1 MSGSGEPLTPAPRP
15 APRGEGNDASWVDFF
30 IRRPIFSTVC
40 SLIIILIGAICIP
53 SLPIEQYPSLAPPQV
68 TVNTFYTGASAE
80 VVESAVT
87 TPLEQQINGVEG
99 MKYITS
105 TSGNDG
111 SCSITITF
119 DLSRNVDVA
128 AVDVQ
133 NRVAAVLPRLPNEVK
148 QVGVNVTKSS
158 GNFIMA
164 LGLYAEHD
172 EYDTLFISNYADRY
186 LRDALA
192 RVKGVGQV
200 IIFGERKYAMRIWL
214 DPPRMTARGI
224 TPGDVVDALREQN
237 VQVGAGQVGQQPAP
251 AGQPYQISVRA
262 VGRLADANQ
271 FSDIVVKRGDAG
283 DLVRIRDIGRVELG
297 AEDYNSIF
305 RFNGHKGVGIGVL
318 QLSGANAL
326 DIDRRI
332 IAVLQ
337 DLSKSFPPGLKYRI
351 AFDATDVVS
360 RSIEEVIIT
369 LGGAILLV
377 VAVMFIFL
385 QGWRATVIPAITIPV
400 SLLGTFAFVKIFGF
414 SINTLTLFGLTLA
427 TGLVVG
433 DAIVVIENIERFI
446 ADKKMS
452 PREAASGAMK
462 EVASA
467 VVATTLVLI
476 AVFVPVAFF
485 PGTTGIVYRQFS
497 LTIAFSVA
505 LSAFNA
511 LTLTPA
517 LSAVLLRLQETQHD
531 SKFWR
536 PVNRAIDATRR
547 FYARTLNG
555 VATHKAITVA
565 VMLALLAGGWWLF
578 KRVPTGFVPE
588 EDQGYFFVIVQAPPG
603 SALEITD
610 QSMRRAATEIRK
622 IPEIGNIFSVTGFS
636 FGASGPNAGLLVM
649 SMKDWKDRKRPDQ
662 SVEAIINRLRG
673 ALWNIPGAMIFPF
686 APPPINGGSSFG
698 GFAFVVEDR
707 QGSTPVALAEA
718 VGAVMQEA
726 GQRKELQGL
735 FSSYTAN
742 DPQLIVTAD
751 RARAKSLGVP
761 IDQLFST
768 LQVLMGSSYVN
779 DFDLANRAYRVYVQ
793 ADSQYRATAER
804 IGQYNVRATG
814 GDMVPLEALV
824 SVRETTSPQT
834 ISHYNLFRSAEIDG
848 SPAPGFS
855 TGTAMAGMEQIAKKV
870 LPQGFAYE
878 WTGLSQEQLES
889 GRQTVI
895 IFALALTFVFLVL
908 AAQYESFALPLI
920 IMLGVPFGIIGALAF
935 QFGRG
940 LQNDIFFQ
948 VGLVML
954 IGLASKNAILIVEF
968 AEQLRAQGRTIV
980 EAAVEAAAI
989 RLRPIL
995 MTSLAF
1001 MLGVLPLLLAK
1012 GAGQASRH
1020 SLGTAVFGGMLFSTI
1035 LNLYFIPVLY
1045 IMVESWRERGT
1056 QS

>member
-1 MSGSGEPLTPAPRP
+1 M
-15 APRGEGNDASWVDFF
+15 WVDFF

-68 TVNTFYTGASAE
+68 TVTTFYTGASAE
-80 VVESAVT
+80 IVESAVT

-105 TSGNDG
+105 TSGSDG

-164 LGLYAEHD
+164 LGLYTD
-172 EYDTLFISNYADRY
+172 DDRYDTLFISNYADRY
-186 LRDALA
+186 VRDSLA

-200 IIFGERKYAMRIWL
+200 IIFGERKYAMRVWL
-214 DPPRMTARGI
+214 DPQRMAMRGI
-224 TPGDVVDALREQN
+224 TAGDVVDSLREQN
-237 VQVGAGQVGQQPAP
+237 IQVGAGQVGSAPAP
-251 AGQPYQISVRA
+251 AGTPFQISVRA
-262 VGRLADANQ
+262 VGRLEDASQ

-297 AEDYNSIF
+297 AEDYNSVF

-332 IAVLQ
+332 IATLNDLQ
-337 DLSKSFPPGLKYRI
+337 KSFPPGLKYRI

-360 RSIEEVIIT
+360 RSIEEVVVT

-377 VAVMFIFL
+377 IAVMYLFL

-427 TGLVVG
+427 TGLVVD

-446 ADKKMS
+446 ADKKLP
-452 PREAASGAMK
+452 PREAASGAMA

-517 LSAVLLRLQETQHD
+517 LSALLLRLQETQHD
-531 SKFWR
+531 RKLFV

-547 FYARTLNG
+547 FYQRTLTG
-555 VATHKAITVA
+555 VLTHKAITVG
-565 VMLALLAGGWWLF
+565 VMILLLGAGWLLF
-578 KRVPTGFVPE
+578 RVVPTGFVPE
-588 EDQGYFFVIVQAPPG
+588 EDQGYFFVLVQAPEG
-603 SALEITD
+603 SAIEVTD
-610 QSMRRAATEIRK
+610 AVMARAAAEIRK
-622 IPEIGNIFSVTGFS
+622 LPEIENIFSVTGFS
-636 FGASGPNAGLLVM
+636 FGASGPNHGLLVM
-649 SMKDWKDRKRPDQ
+649 SLKDWKDRKREDQ
-662 SVEAIINRLRG
+662 SVDAVINRVRG
-673 ALWNIPGAMIFPF
+673 PLWNIPGAMIFPF

-707 QGSTPVALAEA
+707 QGGTPAALADA
-718 VGAVMQEA
+718 VGAVMGEA
-726 GQRKELQGL
+726 AKHPELQGL
-735 FSSYTAN
+735 FSGYTAN
-742 DPQLIVTAD
+742 DPQLVVTAD
-751 RARAKSLGVP
+751 RARAKSLGVG

-793 ADSQYRATAER
+793 ADPRYRATVAR
-804 IGQYNVRATG
+804 IGQYNVRAANG
-814 GDMVPLEALV
+814 EMVPLESLV
-824 SVRETTSPQT
+824 KVRESTSPQT

-848 SPAPGFS
+848 SPAAGFS
-855 TGTAMAGMEQIAKKV
+855 TGTAMAAMESIAKKV

-878 WTGLSQEQLES
+878 WTGLSQEQRES
-889 GRQTVI
+889 GQQTVV

-920 IMLGVPFGIIGALAF
+920 IMLGVPFGIIGALTF
-935 QFGRG
+935 QYFRG

-968 AEQLRAQGRTIV
+968 AEQLRASGRTIA
-980 EAAVEAAAI
+980 EAAVEAAEI

-1001 MLGVLPLLLAK
+1001 ILGVLPLLLAH

-1020 SLGTAVFGGMLFSTI
+1020 SLGTAVFGGMLLSTF
-1035 LNLYFIPVLY
+1035 LNLYFIPLLYVL
-1045 IMVESWRERGT
+1045 VETARERKAVPEPAVETGR
-1056 QS
+1056 

>member
-1 MSGSGEPLTPAPRP
+1 M
-15 APRGEGNDASWVDFF
+15 WVDFF

-68 TVNTFYTGASAE
+68 TVSTFYTGASAE
-80 VVESAVT
+80 IVESAVT

-111 SCSITITF
+111 SCNITITF

-164 LGLYAEHD
+164 LGLYTD
-172 EYDTLFISNYADRY
+172 DDRYDTLFISNYADRY
-186 LRDALA
+186 VRDSLA

-214 DPPRMTARGI
+214 DPQRMAMRGI
-224 TPGDVVDALREQN
+224 AASDVIDSLREQN
-237 VQVGAGQVGQQPAP
+237 IQVGAGQVGSAPAP
-251 AGQPYQISVRA
+251 AGTPFQISVRA
-262 VGRLADANQ
+262 VGRLEDANQ
-271 FSDIVVKRGDAG
+271 FSDIVVKRGEAG

-297 AEDYNSIF
+297 AEDYNSVF

-332 IAVLQ
+332 IATLNELQ
-337 DLSKSFPPGLKYRI
+337 KSFPPGLKYRI

-360 RSIEEVIIT
+360 RSIEEVVVT

-377 VAVMFIFL
+377 IAVMYLFL

-427 TGLVVG
+427 TGLVVD

-446 ADKKMS
+446 ADKKLA
-452 PREAASGAMK
+452 PREAASGAMA

-517 LSAVLLRLQETQHD
+517 LSALLLRLQETQHD
-531 SKFWR
+531 RKIFV
-536 PVNRAIDATRR
+536 PVNRAINATRR
-547 FYARTLNG
+547 FYARTLTS
-555 VATHKAITVA
+555 VISHKAITVG
-565 VMLALLAGGWWLF
+565 VMLLLLAAGWWLF
-578 KRVPTGFVPE
+578 RTVPTGFVPE
-588 EDQGYFFVIVQAPPG
+588 EDQGYFFVIVQGPEGTA
-603 SALEITD
+603 IDVTD
-610 QSMRRAATEIRK
+610 KVMARAAAEIRK
-622 IPEIGNIFSVTGFS
+622 VPEIENIFSVSGFS
-636 FGASGPNAGLLVM
+636 FGASGPNHGLLVM

-662 SVEAIINRLRG
+662 SVEAVINKVRG
-673 ALWNIPGAMIFPF
+673 PLWNIPGAMIFPF

-707 QGSTPVALAEA
+707 QGSTPAALADA
-718 VGAVMQEA
+718 VGGVMGEA
-726 GQRKELQGL
+726 AKHPELQGL
-735 FSSYTAN
+735 FSGYTAN
-742 DPQLIVTAD
+742 DPQLVVTAD
-751 RARAKSLGVP
+751 RAKAKSLGIG

-768 LQVLMGSSYVN
+768 LQTLMGSSYVN

-793 ADSQYRATAER
+793 ADPRYRSTVAR
-804 IGQYNVRATG
+804 IGQYSVRAANG
-814 GDMVPLEALV
+814 EMVPLESLV
-824 SVRETTSPQT
+824 KVRESTSPQT

-848 SPAPGFS
+848 SPAPGYS
-855 TGTAMAGMEQIAKKV
+855 TGTAMAAMESIAKKV

-935 QFGRG
+935 QFFRG

-968 AEQLRAQGRTIV
+968 AEQLRASGRTIV
-980 EAAVEAAAI
+980 EAAIEAAEI

-1001 MLGVLPLLLAK
+1001 ILGVLPLLLAK

-1020 SLGTAVFGGMLFSTI
+1020 SLGTAVFGGMLLSTF
-1035 LNLYFIPVLY
+1035 LNLYFIPLLY
-1045 IMVESWRERGT
+1045 VIVETARERKPVAEEVEA
-1056 QS
+1056 

>member
-1 MSGSGEPLTPAPRP
+1 M
-15 APRGEGNDASWVDFF
+15 WVDFF

-68 TVNTFYTGASAE
+68 TVSTFYTGASAE

-99 MKYITS
+99 MKYVTS

-111 SCSITITF
+111 SCNITITF

-164 LGLYAEHD
+164 LGLYTD
-172 EYDTLFISNYADRY
+172 DDRYDTLFISNYADRY
-186 LRDALA
+186 IRDSLA

-214 DPPRMTARGI
+214 DPGRMAQRGI
-224 TPGDVVDALREQN
+224 AASDVIDSLREQN
-237 VQVGAGQVGQQPAP
+237 IQVGAGQVGSSPAP
-251 AGQPYQISVRA
+251 DRTPYTISVRA
-262 VGRLADANQ
+262 VGRLADAKE
-271 FSDIVVKRGDAG
+271 FGDIVVKRGVAG
-283 DLVRIRDIGRVELG
+283 DLVHINDIGRVELG
-297 AEDYNSIF
+297 AEDYSSVF

-332 IAVLQ
+332 IATLRELQ
-337 DLSKSFPPGLKYRI
+337 KSFPPGLKYRI

-360 RSIEEVIIT
+360 RSIEEVVVT

-377 VAVMFIFL
+377 IAVMYLFL

-427 TGLVVG
+427 TGLVVD

-446 ADKKMS
+446 ADKKLP
-452 PREAASGAMK
+452 PREAASGAMA

-517 LSAVLLRLQETQHD
+517 LSALLLRLQETQHD
-531 SKFWR
+531 RRIFV
-536 PVNRAIDATRR
+536 PVNRAIEATRR
-547 FYARTLNG
+547 FYKRTLTG
-555 VATHKAITVA
+555 VVAHKAITVG
-565 VMLALLAGGWWLF
+565 VMLLLLGVGWLLF
-578 KRVPTGFVPE
+578 RTVPTGFVPE
-588 EDQGYFFVIVQAPPG
+588 EDQGYFFVLVQAPEG
-603 SALEITD
+603 TAIDITD
-610 QSMRRAATEIRK
+610 ATMARAAAEIRK
-622 IPEIGNIFSVTGFS
+622 VPEIGNIFSVTGFS
-636 FGASGPNAGLLVM
+636 FGASGPNHGLLVM

-662 SVEAIINRLRG
+662 SVDAIINKLRG
-673 ALWNIPGAMIFPF
+673 PLWGIPGAMIFPF

-698 GFAFVVEDR
+698 GFAFEVEDR
-707 QGSTPVALAEA
+707 QGGTPAALADA
-718 VGAVMQEA
+718 VGAVMAEA
-726 GQRKELQGL
+726 GKHPELQGL
-735 FSSYTAN
+735 FSGYTAN
-742 DPQLIVTAD
+742 DPQIVVTAD
-751 RARAKSLGVP
+751 RARAKSLGVG

-793 ADSQYRATAER
+793 ADPRYRATVQR
-804 IGQYNVRATG
+804 IGQYNVRAANG
-814 GDMVPLEALV
+814 QMVPLESLV
-824 SVRETTSPQT
+824 KVRESTSPQT

-848 SPAPGFS
+848 SPAAGYS
-855 TGTAMAGMEQIAKKV
+855 TGTAMASMEAIAKKV

-920 IMLGVPFGIIGALAF
+920 IMLGVPFGIIGALSA
-935 QFGRG
+935 QFFRG

-968 AEQLRAQGRTIV
+968 AEQLRAQGRSIT
-980 EAAVEAAAI
+980 EAAIEAAEI

-1001 MLGVLPLLLAK
+1001 ILGVLPLLLAK

-1020 SLGTAVFGGMLFSTI
+1020 SLGTAVFGGMLLSTF
-1035 LNLYFIPVLY
+1035 LNLYFIPLLY
-1045 IMVESWRERGT
+1045 VIVETARERKGGVET
-1056 QS
+1056 VREAGAEGV